1 MQRREKTAQEL
12 VKEDDKLCQ
21 QAEKKSVEFAQIK
34 ANALHAKSQEQRK
47 KIENE
52 DKQIEYLNKKLK
64 KNVRKHMISFCCFCQ
79 L

>member
-64 KNVRKHMISFCCFCQ
+64 KMCENI
-79 L
+79 